1 MNKNK
6 TLVAFAALALLCG
19 AVMAD
24 TAQVSITTTNGQP
37 ITYSDQIPASGYL
50 DRIEII
56 QSGGTAATS
65 TVTIATYTGTTAVDT
80 VLTLSSLAGNK
91 VVRPRIIGTT
101 TAGVNLAAAATGT
114 NDYTAGTVLAAPF
127 ERPLIGGNLKMAVTE
142 AGGAAA
148 NTVTAILYYLPT
160 PR

>member
-1 MNKNK
+1 MKQNK

-19 AVMAD
+19 AVLAD
-24 TAQVSITTTNGQP
+24 TVSVAITTTNGQP

-56 QSGGTAATS
+56 QSGAAATS
-65 TVTIATYTGTTAVDT
+65 TVAIATYSGTTAVDT
-80 VLTLSSLAGNK
+80 VLTLSSLVGNK

-101 TAGVNLAAAATGT
+101 TAGVNLAAAAVGT

-127 ERPLIGGNLKMAVTE
+127 ERALVGGNLKMAVTE
-142 AGGAAA
+142 VGGAAA
-148 NTVTAILYYLPT
+148 NTVTAILYFVPT